1 MAKYVHEFHVGC
13 KCDLRIS
20 ILPQLFYPKF
30 TVVCGS
36 GDAVALGW
44 VSFSMVVTEK
54 AHSSKSYFVC
64 PVWPIP
70 VTAQHTYC
78 LKWTGVSG
86 MGCWLGSGAGG
97 QAKGAQRPDARALQ
111 GNWLYSQEVGSV
123 SLDSSEFPLVCL
135 LNILNFNFWVVTLA
149 TVVTAGGCHV
159 DTVAGLK

>member
-1 MAKYVHEFHVGC
+1 MWNKPLQGPMAKYVHEFYAGC

-36 GDAVALGW
+36 GDAIALGW
-44 VSFSMVVTEK
+44 VSFSVIATEK

-70 VTAQHTYC
+70 ITAQHIYC

-86 MGCWLGSGAGG
+86 MGCWLGRGGWGPSQGSPKTWHSGSAGKLAVQPRG
-97 QAKGAQRPDARALQ
+97 WQCCTRFIWVHLGLFAIH
-111 GNWLYSQEVGSV
+111 
-123 SLDSSEFPLVCL
+123 SEL
-135 LNILNFNFWVVTLA
+135 
-149 TVVTAGGCHV
+149 
-159 DTVAGLK
+159 